1 MMLVKGKMFTA
12 TPPSAYRRRSG
23 SRKVSADEDQR
34 AMPFIPT
41 KSSYSYGSPH
51 SNMPKAPQLADTRV
65 PMAVALQQKQD
76 AAEARMRAEERERE
90 KASGEQ
96 LQDERE
102 EQDEQGFQD
111 EEDSR
116 RLGPTI
122 ITATTTTTS
131 TAQTSTTGKR
141 GGVTTRAGGKLGA
154 AEIQAT
160 MKDVRL
166 RSLRSRSVAS
176 DLGQGPPT
184 ARSIDLMPPPPLA
197 NGRQQS
203 GKFHSMRHP
212 APSEYSGHLKCPSP
226 NFRFWRLILILTL
239 SLFLKHFH
247 SLSQIGSRAC

>member
-1 MMLVKGKMFTA
+1 MLVKGKMFTA
-12 TPPSAYRRRSG
+12 TPPSTYRRRSG
-23 SRKVSADEDQR
+23 SRKVSTEEDQR

-96 LQDERE
+96 LQDEPE
-102 EQDEQGFQD
+102 EQDEQDEQGFQD

-116 RLGPTI
+116 RLGPTTI
-122 ITATTTTTS
+122 TTATTT

-141 GGVTTRAGGKLGA
+141 GGVTTRAGGKLNA
-154 AEIQAT
+154 AEIKAT
-160 MKDVRL
+160 MNDVRL
-166 RSLRSRSVAS
+166 RSLRGRSVVS
-176 DLGQGPPT
+176 DLSQGPPT
-184 ARSIDLMPPPPLA
+184 ARSIDLMPPPPLV

-203 GKFHSMRHP
+203 GKFHFMHHP
-212 APSEYSGHLKCPSP
+212 VPLTEYSGHLKCPPP
-226 NFRFWRLILILTL
+226 NFCF
-239 SLFLKHFH
+239 
-247 SLSQIGSRAC
+247 